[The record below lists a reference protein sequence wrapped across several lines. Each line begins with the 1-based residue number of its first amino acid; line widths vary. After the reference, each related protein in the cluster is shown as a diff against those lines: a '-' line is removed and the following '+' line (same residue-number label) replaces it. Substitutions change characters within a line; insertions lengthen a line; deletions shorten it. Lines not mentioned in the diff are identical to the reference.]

1 MFRSYLTKRIIDT
14 LENYM
19 LLNKLFKNKQKN
31 ISDMRE
37 GGGEGDVNN
46 TTTKTKRKSTRRSKT
61 KNKTEKVEIKIIQ
74 TNCDGFTSKK
84 ESFDDIVEVENPDVL
99 VINETALKGN
109 RKVKIPH
116 HFSYTKNREK
126 NKGGVA
132 TVIANYLKTNTVK
145 VGEGKEGNEYL
156 ITRFDHT
163 VPAINLINIYGEQ
176 EGRTPAIEIEKG
188 WLRLKSD
195 IEEIESRSEAIIIMG
210 DMNRHIGNN

>member
-1 MFRSYLTKRIIDT
+1 M
-14 LENYM
+14 
-19 LLNKLFKNKQKN
+19 
-31 ISDMRE
+31 
-37 GGGEGDVNN
+37 
-46 TTTKTKRKSTRRSKT
+46 
-61 KNKTEKVEIKIIQ
+61 
-74 TNCDGFTSKK
+74 
-84 ESFDDIVEVENPDVL
+84 L

-145 VGEGKEGNEYL
+145 VGEGKEGDEYL

-195 IEEIESRSEAIIIMG
+195 IE
-210 DMNRHIGNN
+210 